1 MAGFINFEDEEE
13 VKQYL
18 DNLGVE
24 YSFQCHKEKDSEG
37 NGVVLKHY

>member
-1 MAGFINFEDEEE
+1 MAGLIDFKDEKE

-24 YSFQCHKEKDSEG
+24 YSFQCHKENDVEG
-37 NGVVLKHY
+37 N